1 MKESL
6 SVKRSV
12 IAFILIDLFLLISY
26 SSSFAQNYP
35 QENIFSTE
43 NRAAFGNYLFYDKDY
58 LRAIHEFRESLKSIN
73 NDTLRYKIGISLFNM
88 SRFSEA
94 SDNFKSLFFTSK
106 LSQEA
111 KLEFYRAEFFSD
123 DYGNFRLLSEQTNY
137 LPQVYSKEIMKLKQI
152 SYLMQNVSLPD
163 SVEFISAFDDNE
175 KEEINNFYLRKK
187 DPPFKN
193 RTKAAIMSAVIPGS
207 GKVYA
212 GEVGDGITTFLLTG
226 LFIYLAVDNFNKD
239 RAPRA
244 WLFTALAAFFYGGGV
259 YGSAAAVDNYNAMI
273 RFNFDNELNLY
284 LNKKQYFLPT
294 PKYLCD

>member
-1 MKESL
+1 LKENL

-12 IAFILIDLFLLISY
+12 ITFILIDLFLLIIY
-26 SSSFAQNYP
+26 SSSLAQNYP
-35 QENIFSTE
+35 DENVFSAE
-43 NRAAFGNYLFYDKDY
+43 NRAAFGNKLFREKDY
-58 LRAIHEFRESLKSIN
+58 LRAVNEFRESLKSIN
-73 NDTLRYKIGISLFNM
+73 NDTLRFRIGISLFNM
-88 SRFSEA
+88 NRFSEA
-94 SDNFKSLFFTSK
+94 SDNFKGLFFTSK

-111 KLEFYRAEFFSD
+111 RLEFYRTEFFSG
-123 DYGNFRLLSEQTNY
+123 DYRNFRLLTEQTNY

-163 SVEFISAFDDNE
+163 SNEFISAFDKNE
-175 KEEINNFYLRKK
+175 KEEVNSFYLWKK
-187 DPPFKN
+187 DPPYKN

-207 GKVYA
+207 GKIYA

-226 LFIYLAVDNFNKD
+226 LFVYLAYDNFNKD
-239 RAPRA
+239 RAARA

-273 RFNFDNELNLY
+273 RFDFDNELKIY